1 MGNFIDLKP
10 LTKPVETL
18 MKKISNAV
26 GVLYEPKRIEREAE
40 AQAKADKIKAKSEI
54 EITDLQKRAARR
66 RMKEEMK
73 YQQNMESITAKSLPQ
88 LNENADASQMD
99 DDWIANFFD
108 KCRIVSDDEM
118 QTLWWRILAGEA
130 NTPGSYSKRTVNC
143 LSEMD
148 KTEAEMFRNL
158 CAFCW
163 HIAYTSIGKPTD
175 IPFLSSQ
182 DCMEIVQAGK
192 MIPLVFDPRNAIYNK
207 HGINLDVLNHL
218 DSIGLIHFN
227 FLDFSDTFRT
237 ALNTNMAFGLYHDKL
252 LCLKNPEPSSN
263 FKHSIGKVS
272 FTQIGEQLATLCKTE
287 PIDGFYDYIKTKWSK
302 YSPMDIAIEF

>member
-1 MGNFIDLKP
+1 MP
-10 LTKPVETL
+10 W
-18 MKKISNAV
+18 

-54 EITDLQKRAARR
+54 EITDLQKRAASR
-66 RMKEEMK
+66 RMKEEMIH
-73 YQQNMESITAKSLPQ
+73 QENMESITAKALPQ
-88 LNENADASQMD
+88 LDENADASQMD

-118 QTLWWRILAGEA
+118 QTLWSRILAGEA

-163 HIAYTSIGKPTD
+163 YIAIAYTSIGKPTD

-192 MIPLVFDPRNAIYNK
+192 MIPLVFDPHHAIYNK
-207 HGINLDVLNHL
+207 HGINFDVLSHL
-218 DSIGLIHFN
+218 DSIGLIDFN
-227 FLDFSDTFRT
+227 SMDFSDTFST

-252 LCLKNPEPSSN
+252 LRLKNPEPSLN
-263 FKHSIGKVS
+263 FEYRTGKVS

-287 PIDGFYDYIKTKWSK
+287 PIDGFYDYVKTQWSK
-302 YSPMDIAIEF
+302 YSPLDIAIES